1 MRSQAMTQ
9 FEVSYLRWSLHVLR
23 QDSHLGNNYIFF
35 VHRLQSLHQEESCNE
50 IKLTHF
56 TWAMLIVFTRKKRMK
71 LWPSQWEILKDL
83 DKVVT
88 CIHLP

>member
-35 VHRLQSLHQEESCNE
+35 VHRLQSLHQEESYNE

-56 TWAMLIVFTRKKRMK
+56 T
-71 LWPSQWEILKDL
+71 
-83 DKVVT
+83 
-88 CIHLP
+88 